1 MKKLLELI
9 FFNKNCCHVFSSEL
23 RLNPEELKSLY
34 EFEEQCVEEYFR
46 EKEDEQQSSSDE
58 RIKVTSERYITI
70 LLKVVQIFQIGSCF
84 HKHSFSLNSSWQ
96 S

>member
-1 MKKLLELI
+1 MVNFCLILDNKKSHDL
-9 FFNKNCCHVFSSEL
+9 FVPEL

-58 RIKVTSERYITI
+58 RIKVTSER
-70 LLKVVQIFQIGSCF
+70 
-84 HKHSFSLNSSWQ
+84 
-96 S
+96 

>member
-1 MKKLLELI
+1 MTYTFGTVLVLTYSNRKSQIDKQCGDL
-9 FFNKNCCHVFSSEL
+9 FPTEL

-58 RIKVTSERYITI
+58 RIKVTSER
-70 LLKVVQIFQIGSCF
+70 
-84 HKHSFSLNSSWQ
+84 
-96 S
+96 

>member
-1 MKKLLELI
+1 MTFDKRFEKVP
-9 FFNKNCCHVFSSEL
+9 NKWNKSMSGGVFLPEL

-58 RIKVTSERYITI
+58 RIKVTSER
-70 LLKVVQIFQIGSCF
+70 
-84 HKHSFSLNSSWQ
+84 
-96 S
+96 

>member
-1 MKKLLELI
+1 ML
-9 FFNKNCCHVFSSEL
+9 SSEL

-58 RIKVTSERYITI
+58 RIKVTSERYVTI
-70 LLKVVQIFQIGSCF
+70 PLPVV
-84 HKHSFSLNSSWQ
+84 
-96 S
+96 

>member
-1 MKKLLELI
+1 M
-9 FFNKNCCHVFSSEL
+9 FSSEL
-23 RLNPEELKSLY
+23 RLNPEELKFLY

-58 RIKVTSERYITI
+58 RIKVTSERYK
-70 LLKVVQIFQIGSCF
+70 LLKVVQIFQIGF
-84 HKHSFSLNSSWQ
+84 HKNYFSLNSSWQ

>member
-1 MKKLLELI
+1 MINLLSFIVL
-9 FFNKNCCHVFSSEL
+9 VLPEL

-58 RIKVTSERYITI
+58 RIKVTSER
-70 LLKVVQIFQIGSCF
+70 
-84 HKHSFSLNSSWQ
+84 
-96 S
+96 

>member
-1 MKKLLELI
+1 M
-9 FFNKNCCHVFSSEL
+9 FSSEL
-23 RLNPEELKSLY
+23 RLNPEELKFLY

-58 RIKVTSERYITI
+58 RIKVTSERYK

-84 HKHSFSLNSSWQ
+84 HKNNFSLNSSWQ

>member
-1 MKKLLELI
+1 MPYHDLSLA
-9 FFNKNCCHVFSSEL
+9 EL

-58 RIKVTSERYITI
+58 RIKVTSER
-70 LLKVVQIFQIGSCF
+70 
-84 HKHSFSLNSSWQ
+84 
-96 S
+96 

>member
-1 MKKLLELI
+1 MNLLSFITVIPCPL
-9 FFNKNCCHVFSSEL
+9 FLPEL

-58 RIKVTSERYITI
+58 RIKVTSER
-70 LLKVVQIFQIGSCF
+70 
-84 HKHSFSLNSSWQ
+84 
-96 S
+96 

>member
-1 MKKLLELI
+1 MNLLSFI
-9 FFNKNCCHVFSSEL
+9 IVIPCPFFLPEL

-58 RIKVTSERYITI
+58 RIKVTSER
-70 LLKVVQIFQIGSCF
+70 
-84 HKHSFSLNSSWQ
+84 
-96 S
+96 

>member
-1 MKKLLELI
+1 M
-9 FFNKNCCHVFSSEL
+9 FSSEL
-23 RLNPEELKSLY
+23 RLNPEELKFLY

-58 RIKVTSERYITI
+58 RIKVTSERYK

-84 HKHSFSLNSSWQ
+84 HKNYFSLNSSWQ

>member
-1 MKKLLELI
+1 MQNKERRLTLFTLKCLKSCVKVLI
-9 FFNKNCCHVFSSEL
+9 IALFLTEL

-58 RIKVTSERYITI
+58 RIKVTSER
-70 LLKVVQIFQIGSCF
+70 
-84 HKHSFSLNSSWQ
+84 
-96 S
+96 